1 MSYLTA
7 EALDKMHALCPKTLK
22 NIDCDAPALAE
33 EIISKYNSQTDKSAE
48 KLISL
53 VISTVSNYLLTD
65 RAMDDELDALLIYF
79 ESLFAGEGEDP
90 IEALIGVFTYYLL
103 AKPQFDSYR
112 HLISS
117 YLFEEID
124 LGEVA

>member
-7 EALDKMHALCPKTLK
+7 LALDRMYRLCPNTLK
-22 NIDCDAPALAE
+22 NIDHDAEALAE
-33 EIISKYNSQTDKSAE
+33 EIISKYNNQDDKSAE
-48 KLISL
+48 RLISIA
-53 VISTVSNYLLTD
+53 ISTISNYLLTEK
-65 RAMDDELDALLIYF
+65 AKDDELDALLIYL
-79 ESLFAGEGEDP
+79 ESLLAGEDEDP
-90 IEALIGVFTYYLL
+90 VEALIGVFAYYLL
-103 AKPQFDSYR
+103 AKPQFESYR